1 MKIPGP
7 VKKALFE
14 ATVNG
19 SRLGVEAYYQAL
31 VKHYPHST
39 STLLTL
45 EREYKTILD
54 NINSINVDEYIDKL

>member
-19 SRLGVEAYYQAL
+19 YRQGIEDYYQAL

-45 EREYKTILD
+45 DREKKTVLD
-54 NINSINVDEYIDKL
+54 RVNSITEDMLFMM